1 MSNSNEWFN
10 PWYLIV
16 AIVATVVIVLAFQ
29 WPPSSLAD
37 PNRLFIFFIYAVIA
51 APMGYVVAAVIDKYL
66 RRHTNEG
73 A

>member
-1 MSNSNEWFN
+1 MSNSNEWFK
-10 PWYLIV
+10 PWYLIA
-16 AIVATVVIVLAFQ
+16 AIVAAVVIALAFQ

-37 PNRLFIFFIYAVIA
+37 PNRLLMFFIYAVIA
-51 APMGYVVAAVIDKYL
+51 APVGYVVAVLIDKYL